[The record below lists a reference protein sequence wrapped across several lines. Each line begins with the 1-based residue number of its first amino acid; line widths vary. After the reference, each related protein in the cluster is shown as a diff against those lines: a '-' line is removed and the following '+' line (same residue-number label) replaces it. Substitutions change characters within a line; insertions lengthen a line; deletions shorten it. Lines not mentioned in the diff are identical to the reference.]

1 MIRVTPLSLKGM
13 TFALH
18 RDWVARVRSRLRRLT
33 IGLTTV
39 AGLLTGYVPA
49 FAQGVTIPNFWD
61 PRAGQERPE
70 LSGTRTVRFLTDD
83 DFPPL
88 HFAGP
93 DGNLTGFSVELAR
106 AACERLA
113 IVCTIQARQFDTLL
127 DALRDGRGDVVAA
140 AVPITADLRK
150 QFTVTLPYF
159 RTPARFAVRKDR
171 DQASPDPKSLQ
182 GRSVAVV
189 GETAHEAYLKAFFPG
204 ASIRSVPDL
213 TAAEAALRD
222 GEVDFVFADG
232 LGLAL
237 WVGGVNAGG
246 CCAFVGGPYLES
258 RFFGEGIGFVFR
270 PEDEVLRRAFDYAL
284 HRLWDEGKYAE
295 IYLRFFPISPF

>member
-1 MIRVTPLSLKGM
+1 MIRATFWGQTGM
-13 TFALH
+13 TGVLH
-18 RDWVARVRSRLRRLT
+18 RDSTKVRPERFRRLM
-33 IGLTTV
+33 IGLTAAV
-39 AGLLTGYVPA
+39 GLLAGCVPA
-49 FAQGVTIPNFWD
+49 LAESVAIPNFWD
-61 PRAGQERPE
+61 PRASQDRPE
-70 LSGTRTVRFLTDD
+70 LSGSRTVRFLTDD
-83 DFPPL
+83 EFPPL

-113 IVCTIQARQFDTLL
+113 IACTIQARRFDTLL
-127 DALRDGRGDVVAA
+127 DALGGGQGDVVAA

-150 QFTVTLPYF
+150 RFTVTLPYF
-159 RTPARFAVRKDR
+159 RTPARFAARKDR
-171 DQASPDPKSLQ
+171 DQPAPDPKTIQ
-182 GRSVAVV
+182 GRTVAVV

-204 ASIRSVPDL
+204 AAVRSVPDL
-213 TAAEAALRD
+213 TAAEAALRS

-237 WVGGVNAGG
+237 WIGGTEAGG
-246 CCAFVGGPYLES
+246 CCGFAGGPYLES
-258 RFFGEGIGFVFR
+258 RFFGEGVGFVFR

-295 IYLRFFPISPF
+295 IYLRFFPVSPF